1 MPGETAQAQTTDLDQ
16 VLAAS
21 REEMIIDEERL
32 KSFNQEESAKPE
44 VLEEG
49 AAKPDGKPETDETAG
64 AAKETE
70 KKRDAADAGTPPGDK
85 PPETPPA
92 QEKKYRFKDQDEAEK
107 AYVELQ
113 RNLSKQGEK
122 LKEFE
127 AKTRDAE
134 DEKAWS
140 EKVKQADTNYRTY
153 LSERMGRT
161 ADAIDALDEEDPD
174 YSKKVAGIRADE
186 QADIRDYERAHPE
199 LFGRA
204 VMSRK
209 EEAPAHRE
217 TKESAEDQ
225 GTPVVDPKQYVV
237 EQAQHHEIDPQD
249 PFFIAFCS
257 TTPTERDGKPIP
269 FEEQVELAITS
280 TKNYYASRDGTPK
293 PQAEQTPAQTP
304 PPSPVKSEQPL
315 GKGAGGTPFPG
326 GVKPETTGPLS
337 IDGAL
342 ERVRAER
349 TL

>member
-21 REEMIIDEERL
+21 REEMVIDEARL

-64 AAKETE
+64 AAKETQ
-70 KKRDAADAGTPPGDK
+70 KRDAADAGTPPGDK

-92 QEKKYRFKDQDEAEK
+92 QEKKFRFKDQDEAEK

-134 DEKAWS
+134 DEKAWG
-140 EKVKQADTNYRTY
+140 EKVKQADANFRTY
-153 LSERMGRT
+153 LSERMSRT
-161 ADAIDALDEEDPD
+161 ADAIDALDEEDAA

-209 EEAPAHRE
+209 QEAPAQ
-217 TKESAEDQ
+217 ESAEDQ
-225 GTPVVDPKQYVV
+225 GTPGVDPRQYVV
-237 EQAQHHEIDPQD
+237 EQAQRHEIDPKD

-280 TKNYYASRDGTPK
+280 TKNYYASKDGTPK
-293 PQAEQTPAQTP
+293 PQEEEKPAQQTPA
-304 PPSPVKSEQPL
+304 PVKSEQPL
-315 GKGAGGTPFPG
+315 GKGAGGTPVPG
-326 GVKPETTGPLS
+326 GVRPEHTGPLS